1 MNCTYLLTYLLFLFT
16 DLHFYL
22 LTKLLNCLVNS
33 EIESFKVTPPDASQE
48 IISEISRPI
57 FERKYETVKNQNID
71 KSVSNQ
77 NLIKS
82 LVIKV
87 IYFLASNT
95 VKQIKKP

>member
-71 KSVSNQ
+71 KRVYPTK
-77 NLIKS
+77 I
-82 LVIKV
+82 
-87 IYFLASNT
+87 
-95 VKQIKKP
+95 